1 MKKIWA
7 VALFS
12 ALVLCAAALWF
23 GALNQDEGWYLYAA
37 QMVSEGKLPY
47 RDFSYT
53 QGPLMPVVYS
63 AFSWIW
69 KAWGLLGARVFTL
82 LVGLSGVVFTLATV
96 RREIAGRE
104 VRSFVMLAVFV
115 LLGCNLY
122 HLYYLAIPK
131 TYALAGLFL
140 SIGFFLLSLS
150 ESRRRYVVPAAVAL
164 AFSAGVRISLGA
176 VLAAVGVSLLV
187 RRRWMDAVLFAAGGA
202 IALMLVYGPFL
213 FDAASRE
220 GLIAAQSYHASRGGG
235 DIAWALGSL
244 SRLVRWYLPVFIL
257 LGMGFTARVS
267 PFIRTIAFSF
277 AAVFAVQ
284 MAAPFPYEDYQ
295 VPVMPLL
302 AVYAAVKFAGSSVSL
317 PLAPWRPSLLVL
329 GITCACSFGSPLLE
343 KWMTN
348 GQDRFWTVKKEKSE
362 LAQLRD
368 VAARIEAMD
377 PGGKDLLTQ
386 DLYLAVETGRH
397 VPQGLEMGP
406 FAMLGDEQWRRLLDG
421 APCRIAA
428 LSGYSFAIE
437 PPRCNERPVEQQME
451 YWNILK
457 NRYRFVDREEMFGQN
472 ATTLIILERKPAE

>member
-1 MKKIWA
+1 
-7 VALFS
+7 
-12 ALVLCAAALWF
+12 
-23 GALNQDEGWYLYAA
+23 
-37 QMVSEGKLPY
+37 
-47 RDFSYT
+47 
-53 QGPLMPVVYS
+53 
-63 AFSWIW
+63 
-69 KAWGLLGARVFTL
+69 
-82 LVGLSGVVFTLATV
+82 
-96 RREIAGRE
+96 
-104 VRSFVMLAVFV
+104 
-115 LLGCNLY
+115 
-122 HLYYLAIPK
+122 
-131 TYALAGLFL
+131 
-140 SIGFFLLSLS
+140 
-150 ESRRRYVVPAAVAL
+150 
-164 AFSAGVRISLGA
+164 
-176 VLAAVGVSLLV
+176 
-187 RRRWMDAVLFAAGGA
+187 
-202 IALMLVYGPFL
+202 
-213 FDAASRE
+213 
-220 GLIAAQSYHASRGGG
+220 
-235 DIAWALGSL
+235 
-244 SRLVRWYLPVFIL
+244 
-257 LGMGFTARVS
+257 
-267 PFIRTIAFSF
+267 
-277 AAVFAVQ
+277 

-386 DLYLAVETGRH
+386 DLYLAVETGRR

-406 FAMLGDEQWRRLLDG
+406 FAMLSDEQWRRLLDG